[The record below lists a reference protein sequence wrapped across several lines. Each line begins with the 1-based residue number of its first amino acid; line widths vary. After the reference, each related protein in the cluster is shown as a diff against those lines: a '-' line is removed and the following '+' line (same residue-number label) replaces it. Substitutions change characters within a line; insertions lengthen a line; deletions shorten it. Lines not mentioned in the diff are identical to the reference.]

1 MSGLKQFD
9 FQSIDQ
15 IDNGSLVVALNNA
28 IHQAYLDCESRP
40 ALGKPRDVTLKVSL
54 KPIKVFAEPEQR
66 SKCLPVRRS
75 AEAHPVAL
83 IA

>member
-1 MSGLKQFD
+1 VNRIAAFYPPLNEPDDTSIEVRMS
-9 FQSIDQ
+9 
-15 IDNGSLVVALNNA
+15 
-28 IHQAYLDCESRP
+28 LDE
-40 ALGKPRDVTLKVSL
+40 LE
-54 KPIKVFAEPEQR
+54 KVFAEPEQR